1 MIRVLNEK
9 KEWFEE
15 IQKRLQNK
23 IIYAIILKKNMRKF
37 KKDKE

>member
-23 IIYAIILKKNMRKF
+23 KIYAIILKKNMRKF